1 MTTTTNFTIDKSV
14 NISHFIYML
23 FLIGAIV
30 TVYAQT
36 QSKLEV
42 HQSQIIA
49 LQDAQKSQAERVDQR
64 FDRTDDKIDQVRTL
78 VENQSRGR

>member
-1 MTTTTNFTIDKSV
+1 MTTTNFTIDKSV